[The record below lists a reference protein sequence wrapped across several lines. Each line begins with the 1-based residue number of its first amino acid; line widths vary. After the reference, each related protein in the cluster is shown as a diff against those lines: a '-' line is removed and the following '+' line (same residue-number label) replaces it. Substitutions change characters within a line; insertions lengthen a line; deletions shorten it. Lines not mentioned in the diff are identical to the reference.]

1 MADATE
7 NYWPPEIID
16 AADPEPVAI
25 LKEQAA
31 LLGGRTNN
39 AVEAVV
45 KTSTEA
51 GTAYHSLYL
60 KADALGDY
68 LYKLLDIA
76 HPVIGRV
83 GDYPITV
90 QSFGGRGPEVDLEG
104 GGVSRVAAG
113 PTLFGLCPDGDQ
125 QLASIRPRGTAGD
138 AGRLNAT
145 ARPVVKRLRGE
156 CLRPRIQLLEQGE
169 HVFSTD
175 HLVPPATHDRQARL
189 GAAPGPKC
197 R

>member
-1 MADATE
+1 MVDSTE
-7 NYWPPEIID
+7 NYWPAEIID

-39 AVEAVV
+39 AVEAIV
-45 KTSTEA
+45 KTIAEG

-76 HPVIGRV
+76 HPVVGRV

-90 QSFGGRGPEVDLEG
+90 QSSAGGPPREISGEEEFREWLRAQLSSDYVRTAISNLLRYVHEARRAP
-104 GGVSRVAAG
+104 RAG
-113 PTLFGLCPDGDQ
+113 
-125 QLASIRPRGTAGD
+125 
-138 AGRLNAT
+138 
-145 ARPVVKRLRGE
+145 
-156 CLRPRIQLLEQGE
+156 
-169 HVFSTD
+169 
-175 HLVPPATHDRQARL
+175 
-189 GAAPGPKC
+189 
-197 R
+197 

>member
-7 NYWPPEIID
+7 NYWPAEIID

-31 LLGGRTNN
+31 LLGGRTKK

-45 KTSTEA
+45 KTSTED

-68 LYKLLDIA
+68 LYKLLEIA

-90 QSFGGRGPEVDLEG
+90 QSSAGGTPKSISSEEEFREWLRTQLSSDYVRTAISNLLRYVHEAR
-104 GGVSRVAAG
+104 RVTRAG
-113 PTLFGLCPDGDQ
+113 
-125 QLASIRPRGTAGD
+125 
-138 AGRLNAT
+138 
-145 ARPVVKRLRGE
+145 
-156 CLRPRIQLLEQGE
+156 
-169 HVFSTD
+169 
-175 HLVPPATHDRQARL
+175 
-189 GAAPGPKC
+189 
-197 R
+197 